1 MRTKKLTH
9 MLHRTRLQTVA
20 LGIVCSMAAFTVGLE
35 TAGDVHPY
43 DTTQAAVTASE
54 DLPKIAPRGDID
66 NDGIV
71 TVNDAI
77 VLINVAEG
85 VEIATPDMVKRG
97 DADGDFR
104 ITYKDAIRVL
114 YSLTR

>member
-1 MRTKKLTH
+1 MRTKHLTH
-9 MLHRTRLQTVA
+9 FLHRTKLQTVA

-43 DTTQAAVTASE
+43 DTTQAAVSAME
-54 DLPKIAPRGDID
+54 DIPRVAQRGDID

-85 VEIATPDMVKRG
+85 IETATPEMVKRG

-114 YSLTR
+114 YSLSR

>member
-1 MRTKKLTH
+1 MRTKHLTH
-9 MLHRTRLQTVA
+9 ILHRTRLQTVA

-43 DTTQAAVTASE
+43 DTTQAAVTAPDE
-54 DLPKIAPRGDID
+54 IPRIAPRGDID
-66 NDGIV
+66 NDGII

-85 VEIATPDMVKRG
+85 VDTATPEMVKRG

-104 ITYKDAIRVL
+104 ITYKDAVRVL
-114 YSLTR
+114 YSLSR